1 MIYCAHCK
9 KPSARESGVCPHCG
23 KDLQGKTRSAPEAPV
38 VKSEKAMPAEDID
51 LGDDSASDL
60 ELATDSYMPPIEG
73 QVPAAADQTGEGLIP
88 IDDEGKVLDIEP
100 LEGVP
105 ELADIESSAQKKP
118 LDPSLREGL
127 DESEINRVSG
137 FGKPGE
143 GIVAGVKYW
152 LKVRERHRAI
162 LKDIEEAN
170 VESESSKNRLA
181 TVQAELGKKGHSLGV
196 TTDSIKHLV
205 SSALVADGEFM
216 SVRKRRIG
224 LESDHR
230 DSVRMLEQTI
240 RDLEKEAAE
249 VRRDE
254 TAASLRLDGLK
265 KDHRR
270 IEGQQKRVQI
280 EHRNLL
286 EMIERHQ
293 EEYADL
299 EKPKQE
305 RDELLARISELDKQ
319 QPAIVERINA
329 HGEDLKKL
337 VVPLAQA
344 EEAAKVVRDRL
355 HEFTERIVAVRAEKA
370 DLNEVFSQADDSVS
384 RQIDVER
391 GQITAAWA
399 AVGERMI
406 AERLCDGDD
415 DLRDNAQ
422 VVVGAMEA
430 AHDASRK
437 VELLVRAMDAYD
449 KGVFTQG
456 RNVVIAGA
464 IGVVTVIAVLL
475 GVFVV

>member
-23 KDLQGKTRSAPEAPV
+23 EDLKGKTGSAPEAPR
-38 VKSEKAMPAEDID
+38 VKAQGAAPGGEID
-51 LGDDSASDL
+51 LGDDSGSGL
-60 ELATDSYMPPIEG
+60 ELATDSYMPPVDDKGKGLETEPHEG
-73 QVPAAADQTGEGLIP
+73 M
-88 IDDEGKVLDIEP
+88 
-100 LEGVP
+100 P
-105 ELADIESSAQKKP
+105 ELEDVDDSAHKEALAP
-118 LDPSLREGL
+118 ALREGL
-127 DESEINRVSG
+127 DESEINRISG

-152 LKVRERHRAI
+152 LKVRDRHRAI
-162 LKDIEEAN
+162 LKDIEGARED
-170 VESESSKNRLA
+170 SESSKNRLA
-181 TVQAELGKKGHSLGV
+181 AVHAELGKKGHSLGV
-196 TTDSIKHLV
+196 TTEPIKNLI
-205 SSALVADGEFM
+205 SSALVADSEFM

-230 DSVRMLEQTI
+230 DSVRALEQTI
-240 RDLEKEAAE
+240 RDLEKETAE

-254 TAASLRLDGLK
+254 TAASLRLDGRK

-270 IEGQQKRVQI
+270 VEGQQKRVQI

-299 EKPKQE
+299 EKPKEE
-305 RDELLARISELDKQ
+305 RDKALARISELDRQ
-319 QPAIVERINA
+319 QPAIVERINEYSEA
-329 HGEDLKKL
+329 LKEI

-344 EEAAKVVRDRL
+344 EEAAKVARDRL
-355 HEFTERIVAVRAEKA
+355 HEFTERIVVVRAEKA
-370 DLNEVFSQADDSVS
+370 DLNEVFSQADGSVS

-391 GQITAAWA
+391 EQITAAWA

-406 AERLCDGDD
+406 AERLCDRD

-422 VVVGAMEA
+422 VVMGAIEA
-430 AHDASRK
+430 AHDTSRK

-449 KGVFTQG
+449 KRVFTQG
-456 RNVVIAGA
+456 KNVVIAGA
-464 IGVVTVIAVLL
+464 IGVVIVIAVLL

>member
-23 KDLQGKTRSAPEAPV
+23 EDLKGTTRPAREAPV
-38 VKSEKAMPAEDID
+38 AKSERSMPAADID
-51 LGDDSASDL
+51 LGDASSSGL
-60 ELATDSYMPPIEG
+60 ELATES
-73 QVPAAADQTGEGLIP
+73 L
-88 IDDEGKVLDIEP
+88 DDVSE
-100 LEGVP
+100 LEDVDNSVQ
-105 ELADIESSAQKKP
+105 EKSLA
-118 LDPSLREGL
+118 PSLREGMN
-127 DESEINRVSG
+127 ESEINRISG
-137 FGKPGE
+137 FGKPGQ

-152 LKVRERHRAI
+152 LKVRDRHQAI
-162 LKDIEEAN
+162 LKDIEGARE
-170 VESESSKNRLA
+170 ESESSKNRLA
-181 TVQAELGKKGHSLGV
+181 AVQAELGKKGQSLGV
-196 TTDSIKHLV
+196 TTDSIKNLV

-230 DSVRMLEQTI
+230 DSVRALEQTI
-240 RDLEKEAAE
+240 RDLEKETAE

-270 IEGQQKRVQI
+270 VEGQQKRAQI
-280 EHRNLL
+280 EHRNLI

-293 EEYADL
+293 EEYSDL

-305 RDELLARISELDKQ
+305 RDKLLARISELDRQ
-319 QPAIVERINA
+319 QPEIVERIDA
-329 HGEDLKKL
+329 HSEDLKKL

-344 EEAAKVVRDRL
+344 EEEAKVVRDRL
-355 HEFTERIVAVRAEKA
+355 SEFTERIVAVRAEKA
-370 DLNEVFSQADDSVS
+370 DLNRIFSQADGSVS

-391 GQITAAWA
+391 EQITAAWA

-415 DLRDNAQ
+415 LRDNAQ

-430 AHDASRK
+430 AHDGSRK
-437 VELLVRAMDAYD
+437 VELLVRAMDSYD
-449 KGVFTQG
+449 KGVFSRG

-464 IGVVTVIAVLL
+464 IGLVMLIAVLL

>member
-1 MIYCAHCK
+1 MIYCVHCK

-23 KDLQGKTRSAPEAPV
+23 KDLKGKPRSAREAPV
-38 VKSEKAMPAEDID
+38 VKSERAMPAADID
-51 LGDDSASDL
+51 LGDASGSGL
-60 ELATDSYMPPIEG
+60 ELATDSYMPPVKD
-73 QVPAAADQTGEGLIP
+73 QAPAAAAKTGKGLIP
-88 IDDEGKVLDIEP
+88 IDDGGKALETES

-105 ELADIESSAQKKP
+105 ELADVDNSAPPKP
-118 LDPSLREGL
+118 LTPSLREGL
-127 DESEINRVSG
+127 DDSEINRISG

-152 LKVRERHRAI
+152 LKVRERHQAI
-162 LKDIEEAN
+162 LKDIEGARE
-170 VESESSKNRLA
+170 ESESSKNRLA
-181 TVQAELGKKGHSLGV
+181 AVQAELGKKGHSLGV
-196 TTDSIKHLV
+196 TTDSIKNLV

-230 DSVRMLEQTI
+230 DSVRALEQTI
-240 RDLEKEAAE
+240 RDLEKETAE

-270 IEGQQKRVQI
+270 VEGQQKRAQI
-280 EHRNLL
+280 EHRNLV

-305 RDELLARISELDKQ
+305 RDGLLARISELDRQ
-319 QPAIVERINA
+319 QPAIVERMNA
-329 HGEDLKKL
+329 HGEALKKL
-337 VVPLAQA
+337 VVPLTQA
-344 EEAAKVVRDRL
+344 EEEAKVVRDRL
-355 HEFTERIVAVRAEKA
+355 FEFTERIAAVRAEKA
-370 DLNEVFSQADDSVS
+370 DLNKVFSQADGSVS
-384 RQIDVER
+384 RQIDAER

-406 AERLCDGDD
+406 AERLCDGDN
-415 DLRDNAQ
+415 LRDNAQ

-430 AHDASRK
+430 AHDVSRK

-449 KGVFTQG
+449 KGVFIKG

-464 IGVVTVIAVLL
+464 IGLAMLIAALL